1 LREYYDYHKSIMV
14 PEVLEYL
21 NIKDDGIYVDCTAG
35 EGGHCKAIYEKA
47 GGKARVVG
55 VDVDYEVLEI
65 AEQRL
70 KDIGCKID
78 FFKASYK
85 DIDIVLRGM
94 GIKKV
99 DGFLMDLG
107 VSTFQ
112 LKGENR
118 GFTFMNDE
126 PLDMRMDPDSVFS
139 AIQVVNKY
147 EEEELARIIFEYGQE
162 YQFSRKIA
170 RSIVSSRPVNTTGEL
185 VKAIQHGLPSYEI
198 HKRKR
203 HFATKTFQAIRIEVN
218 KEFENIKAALG
229 KFENLLN
236 HGGRV
241 VVISFHSLED
251 KIIKDYF
258 RNNPSYS
265 LVTKKPVLPQESEIS
280 SNPRARSA
288 KLRVA
293 EFK

>member
-1 LREYYDYHKSIMV
+1 
-14 PEVLEYL
+14 
-21 NIKDDGIYVDCTAG
+21 
-35 EGGHCKAIYEKA
+35 
-47 GGKARVVG
+47 
-55 VDVDYEVLEI
+55 
-65 AEQRL
+65 
-70 KDIGCKID
+70 
-78 FFKASYK
+78 
-85 DIDIVLRGM
+85 
-94 GIKKV
+94 
-99 DGFLMDLG
+99 
-107 VSTFQ
+107 
-112 LKGENR
+112 
-118 GFTFMNDE
+118 MNDE

-170 RSIVSSRPVNTTGEL
+170 KSIVSSRPVNTTGEL

-218 KEFENIKAALG
+218 KEFENIKTALG

-258 RNNPSYS
+258 RNNHSYS